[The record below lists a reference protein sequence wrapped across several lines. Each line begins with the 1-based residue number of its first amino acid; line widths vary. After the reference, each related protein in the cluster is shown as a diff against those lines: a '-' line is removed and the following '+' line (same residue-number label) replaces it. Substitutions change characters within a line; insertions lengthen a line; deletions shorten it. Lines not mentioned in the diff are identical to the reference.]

1 MTLPN
6 RPYVAPRGLGI
17 REHIDNWAQN
27 AERRF
32 EARSLNGSEQDE
44 SGGADL
50 ELTLFDVIGVDWYE
64 DSLTAKKVDKALRAA
79 PAAKK
84 IRMLVNSPG
93 GILHEGVAIYNLLK
107 RHPAE
112 IEIEV
117 VGEAASAATIVMM
130 AGDRIIMRPGTISM
144 VHPAWTCACGDET
157 SFLNAAEYCKRST
170 SNAIDVYMRRT
181 GRTDEELRALVYA
194 DKGLGTWMTANET
207 VENGFADEV
216 REGASDIAPAA
227 EDEDADSQEVNV
239 NVRVSSN
246 KARPQQLAF
255 PIASQLSPPPSSMN
269 GIRWALNSSRL
280 RARQ

>member
-32 EARSLNGSEQDE
+32 EVRALKGSEMEE

-50 ELTLFDVIGVDWYE
+50 ELTLFDVIGIDWYD
-64 DSLTAKKVDKALRAA
+64 DSLTAKKVDKALREA
-79 PAAKK
+79 PTAKK

-117 VGEAASAATIVMM
+117 VGEAASAATVVMM

-144 VHPAWTCACGDET
+144 VHPAWTCACGDEY
-157 SFLNAAEYCKRST
+157 SFANAAEYCKRST
-170 SNAIDVYMRRT
+170 ANAIDVYMRRT
-181 GRTDEELRALVYA
+181 GRTDEELRSLIYA

-216 REGASDIAPAA
+216 REGASEISPGSA
-227 EDEDADSQEVNV
+227 EDEDEPQEVNV
-239 NVRVSSN
+239 NVHVSSN
-246 KARPQQLAF
+246 SRPEQLSF
-255 PIASQLSPPPSSMN
+255 PIASQLSLPPVAMN